1 MRTRFL
7 ANFWKMQNA
16 GAMSLEPIAQDRT
29 GPAGDTAVLATA
41 ASWLAAGDK
50 VVLAV
55 VTQAWGSAPRGVGA
69 YMAVREDGLFAGS
82 ISGGCIEAGV
92 VARAEEMAEDEQVC
106 RLDYGV
112 SDEQAWSSGLPCG
125 GNISVALF
133 RPDPTCLDRLLHLE
147 AAREPAALTLDLD
160 SGMQRV
166 ETLSS
171 SLAAVRNRIEQ
182 GSSGMEGDALFV
194 RAHDPALRLVVV
206 GAVHVT
212 QAVCALAQVMGFET
226 VVVDPRRAFATPQR
240 FPDVTLMARQ
250 PEAALADIR
259 LDARTAVITL
269 AHVPQIDDGALIQGL
284 RSPAF
289 YVGALG
295 SRRTHAK
302 RLQRLEGAGMT
313 PEELAR
319 IRAPVGLNIGAN
331 TPVEIALSVLAEVVA
346 ARHGKRLTAATS

>member
-1 MRTRFL
+1 MTQQPPSADYGL
-7 ANFWKMQNA
+7 SAEDA
-16 GAMSLEPIAQDRT
+16 
-29 GPAGDTAVLATA
+29 AVLATA
-41 ASWLAAGDK
+41 SGWLAAGDK

-55 VTQAWGSAPRGVGA
+55 VIQSWGSAPRGVGA

-82 ISGGCIEAGV
+82 VSGGCIEAGV
-92 VARAEEMAEDEQVC
+92 VARAEEMAEDEKSC

-112 SDEQAWSSGLPCG
+112 TDEQAWSSGLPCG

-133 RPDPTCLDRLLHLE
+133 RPDPTCLDRLLQLE
-147 AAREPAALTLDLD
+147 AAREPAALALDID
-160 SGMQRV
+160 SGRQSV

-171 SLAAVRNRIEQ
+171 SDPIIRERILQ
-182 GSSGMEGDALFV
+182 GSSGMEGGALFLRV
-194 RAHDPALRLVVV
+194 HDPALRLVVV

-212 QAVCALAQVMGFET
+212 QAVCALARVMGFE
-226 VVVDPRRAFATPQR
+226 VIVVDPRRSFATAQR
-240 FPDVTLMARQ
+240 FPDVTLLARQ
-250 PEAALADIR
+250 PESALAEIR
-259 LDARTAVITL
+259 LDARTAVVTL

-319 IRAPVGLNIGAN
+319 IHAPVGLNIGAA
-331 TPVEIALSVLAEVVA
+331 TPAEIALSVLAEVVA
-346 ARHGKRLTAATS
+346 ARHGKPLTAKT

>member
-1 MRTRFL
+1 
-7 ANFWKMQNA
+7 
-16 GAMSLEPIAQDRT
+16 MSLDEMTQDRT
-29 GPAGDTAVLATA
+29 AYSEDAAVLATA
-41 ASWLAAGDK
+41 RGWLAAGDK

-92 VARAEEMAEDEQVC
+92 VAKAEEMQDETQVC

-112 SDEQAWSSGLPCG
+112 TDEQAWSSGLPCG

-133 RPDPTCLDRLLHLE
+133 RPEPSCLDSLLQVE
-147 AAREPAALTLDLD
+147 AAREPAALTLNLD
-160 SGMQRV
+160 SGLQSV
-166 ETLSS
+166 ATLSAS
-171 SLAAVRNRIEQ
+171 DPAIRERILQ
-182 GSSGMEGDALFV
+182 GASGMEGDSLFLRV
-194 RAHDPALRLVVV
+194 HDPALRLVVV

-212 QAVCALAQVMGFET
+212 QALCALARVMGFE
-226 VVVDPRRAFATPQR
+226 VVVIDPRRSFATLQR
-240 FPDVTLMARQ
+240 FPDVALLARQ
-250 PEAALADIR
+250 PESALADIR

-269 AHVPQIDDGALIQGL
+269 AHVPQIDDGALILGL

-313 PEELAR
+313 AQELAR
-319 IRAPVGLNIGAN
+319 IHAPVGLNIGAA
-331 TPVEIALSVLAEVVA
+331 TPAEIALSVLAEVVA
-346 ARHGKRLTAATS
+346 ARHGKQLTATTA